1 MFGNNKD
8 KQRNNI
14 KTIKKPDLRKLLT
27 KRNFRNNI
35 INIDILE

>member
-14 KTIKKPDLRKLLT
+14 KTTKKPDLRKLLT
-27 KRNFRNNI
+27 KRNF
-35 INIDILE
+35 